1 MDQDAINLAKAIR
14 QAETGNKPVAGKSGE
29 LKSRY
34 QFLPSTWKSWSKQ
47 YLGIDNAPL
56 TLENENKVAYSKI
69 KELKDKGLNPAQI
82 ASVWNSGSTKW
93 EGKVGVNKQGVKYD
107 VPLYVN
113 RVYSEYQ
120 KIKGVGPATGASLRS
135 QYEQRQPQPP
145 TVQMQRIERQQQ
157 GLPVARNENRVEPTF
172 VGGMVREALGGGIA
186 KLGESIRAI
195 PKAIRGEDIN
205 KPRYSKYL
213 GKEVSRIGAG
223 FDVTKGLTKENLN
236 ALKDSGAVGLE
247 FTSYLPITGV
257 VGKTARAIP
266 TLSKLLVKQAGKVAL
281 KRIGMNVVEGTVG
294 TAMYEGA
301 RRLQGEKDRG
311 NFFENVAYGGVGG
324 LAFGTLG
331 AGLSRGI
338 RQGRRTLASLGGK
351 IPEDIVT
358 ESTQRLKGAWRQLV
372 DNYKDLRT
380 FRNKQAKY
388 GRNIEEVLT
397 DEVLVPEIK
406 EGKVDTQKLLP
417 EVDNRIKAQAEQLSE
432 YAKKFDFMPIKIDE
446 VQKVAEKVIR
456 DTPSLTATGEYRT
469 ALNELERRMTGLREI
484 YGETIVPSQLNTIRV
499 EMNKITKAF
508 GGDVFKQDV
517 ADAIADA
524 VREKLD
530 NVIQDDAFRRGNAKV
545 GDLINV
551 RKFLQK
557 VDGKQVGGGRFSQA
571 FAGMAGAWAFG
582 GIEKLPVVGDIAGYL
597 VGRELSKQARQYAF
611 GKAGPRT
618 RAILRRMQ
626 RKNAIGEEIAQKSA
640 KVEQKLLPARTSSV
654 NKVYGTGKTIELPKR
669 ATSTVDKAEMANRA
683 LEKIKVGDNI
693 KIDVKEME
701 VTRKVADGVVAKDDG
716 GIKKFIPKEQLGE
729 QAFGAVAGIQTDEDG
744 NLTFD
749 KKSALAGV
757 AGLAVAKKA
766 GILPKAGVYK
776 GEKDLTTK
784 ILKDLEGKTT
794 VSKQYILDATNRG
807 ELKQVERDLIRDIL
821 ERETKVD
828 TALTFKN
835 LQADDYNTGIFGKD
849 FDEPVKFYRGG
860 TLKPNSKGEMW
871 FTPEDWQALKYSEDF
886 DAPSV
891 DKVSEAFINSKK
903 PFLLEGSEMGAYS
916 KEIKDNWKKIGLKE
930 TDWNI
935 NDPKVKDKAIAYAK
949 KNGYDSV
956 FFRDSSID
964 GQTPMSSLVIFD
976 EKLAKYN
983 KIGSKVERT
992 GKEQLSDTINVSDFA
1007 KKVKAE
1013 LLPLKANNPLS
1024 GRYENIALPN
1034 ELRGNVKNYE
1044 ERIYESPIKTSA
1056 GETHFSKTQFGNE
1069 LSRLTLEERK
1079 IKDTLETAKR
1089 YGETLTKSQE
1099 KQLETLIAKTKDKGH
1114 QNYFGHTRIE
1124 DTAADPKDVFN
1135 AKTLEEGLK
1144 KGKYTDRQTAIARRK
1159 ELADLKAKIADADQ
1173 TRRVIEVQSDL
1184 YQKGNLERELSAENS
1199 VSGNKISSEK
1209 LKELYP
1215 KKYAEIQSKQKL
1227 QQYNDPTAHFRM
1239 IREEIKKAAQDGKTK
1254 LQFPTGETAMKIEG
1268 LGSADKWGEIIEN
1281 GRGGFEWKQIKP
1293 EDLKIGKEVSFQD
1306 QDEWIITDVLGDG
1319 EFKAVPKVN
1328 YDLAKGN
1335 ASVPFNS
1342 DLHKMSPDQ
1351 YLERLSETFDI
1362 SGKVDTS
1369 NPIYKFYEKDVQK
1382 YLNKFGGKRVVDE
1395 KGVSWIE
1402 VPIKKEWAKMPV
1414 EAFALFPLFGIGKE
1428 KVIED
1433 NDEYTTTKSGL
1444 FGNKISVTRKNIPE
1458 LQPVEKPILEQSRNV
1473 IIKKEDINELKAI
1486 LFGEISNRDISKKE
1500 LEVRVILNTV
1510 LNRVK
1515 QNKDRGKD
1523 KSVTDVL
1530 TQKNQY
1536 QAYQGQQ
1543 YYKYLEGDLDDL
1555 GKKKKEELDKI
1566 VEKIIAEIE
1575 SGTFEDNTN
1584 GAVFYIHNPDGT
1596 ITYRSGSL
1604 FK

>member
-807 ELKQVERDLIRDIL
+807 ELKQVERDLIRDIVS
-821 ERETKVD
+821 RKGD
-828 TALTFKN
+828 T
-835 LQADDYNTGIFGKD
+835 
-849 FDEPVKFYRGG
+849 V
-860 TLKPNSKGEMW
+860 
-871 FTPEDWQALKYSEDF
+871 
-886 DAPSV
+886 
-891 DKVSEAFINSKK
+891 
-903 PFLLEGSEMGAYS
+903 
-916 KEIKDNWKKIGLKE
+916 
-930 TDWNI
+930 
-935 NDPKVKDKAIAYAK
+935 
-949 KNGYDSV
+949 
-956 FFRDSSID
+956 
-964 GQTPMSSLVIFD
+964 
-976 EKLAKYN
+976 
-983 KIGSKVERT
+983 
-992 GKEQLSDTINVSDFA
+992 NVSDFA

-1013 LLPLKANNPLS
+1013 LLPLTTKSPKYNIGDGMVAD
-1024 GRYENIALPN
+1024 GKYENIVLPD
-1034 ELRGNVKNYE
+1034 ELRGKVSQYKENV
-1044 ERIYESPIKTSA
+1044 YESPISTLA
-1056 GETHFSKTQFGNE
+1056 GNSHYPNSK
-1069 LSRLTLEERK
+1069 
-1079 IKDTLETAKR
+1079 
-1089 YGETLTKSQE
+1089 
-1099 KQLETLIAKTKDKGH
+1099 
-1114 QNYFGHTRIE
+1114 NYFGHTRIE
-1124 DTAADPKDVFN
+1124 DMADNK
-1135 AKTLEEGLK
+1135 
-1144 KGKYTDRQTAIARRK
+1144 
-1159 ELADLKAKIADADQ
+1159 

-1184 YQKGNLERELSAENS
+1184 YQKGNLEKEMGLSGKFENTTSAQKIKAKREANA
-1199 VSGNKISSEK
+1199 K
-1209 LKELYP
+1209 
-1215 KKYAEIQSKQKL
+1215 KL

-1239 IREEIKKAAQDGKTK
+1239 IREEIKKASQDGKTK

-1268 LGSADKWGEIIEN
+1268 LGQAESWQLRGKNGANLMLNKDMLNPKMIGETVRPISQA
-1281 GRGGFEWKQIKP
+1281 G
-1293 EDLKIGKEVSFQD
+1293 ED
-1306 QDEWIITDVLGDG
+1306 WIITDVLGDG
-1319 EFKAVPKVN
+1319 KFKAVPKDKVTRE
-1328 YDLAKGN
+1328 N
-1335 ASVPFNS
+1335 ALNG
-1342 DLHKMSPDQ
+1342 
-1351 YLERLSETFDI
+1351 LEDFKETFDI